1 MSAFDRLARDWP
13 GPEAALRVLAASG
26 QLGLGIPKDSFER
39 GIAAHPHVIAAD
51 MGSIDPGP
59 AYLGSGQ
66 MAAPKALA
74 RQDLELVLCA
84 ARKADVPLLIG
95 SAGTSGAGPALDA
108 VLDLVRDI
116 ARDKGLSFG
125 LGIIRSDIPKT
136 IVGDGLRTGRVAA
149 IGDLPLDQDGIDAT
163 THIVGQAGMDPFRK
177 ALNAGADVII
187 AGRACDTAPFAV
199 VPVMLGYPTGPAIHM
214 AKILEC
220 SSLCC
225 EPGGRD
231 AMLGTLQGD
240 AFTLESMHPNRAA
253 TPVSVA
259 AHALYEQADPFE
271 IREPEGTVRL
281 DAARYEALDARRVRV
296 SGATWHKA
304 DRPSVKIEG
313 ARLLGQRAVL
323 LAAAADPAF
332 IAQSAQI
339 LRDVEDIV
347 RKMIPSPDWSLSVRR
362 YGIDGVTDWPSRSDT
377 PPRELFLLA
386 ECVAPDAETA
396 RMVLAAFRQ
405 QLLHFGFE
413 GRRATG
419 GNLAFPLTPAELD
432 AGQAYAFSIY
442 HILEPDSWEALTALF
457 PVTVETI
464 GDTK

>member
-1 MSAFDRLARDWP
+1 
-13 GPEAALRVLAASG
+13 LRVLAASG

-39 GIAAHPHVIAAD
+39 GIASRPHVIAAD

-59 AYLGSGQ
+59 AYLGSGK
-66 MAAPKALA
+66 MAAPEVLA
-74 RQDLELVLCA
+74 RQDLELVLSA
-84 ARKADVPLLIG
+84 ARNADVPLLIG
-95 SAGTSGAGPALDA
+95 SAGTSGCGPALDA

-116 ARDKGLSFG
+116 ARDKGLSFR
-125 LGIIRSDIPKT
+125 LGIIRSDIPKAVV
-136 IVGDGLRTGRVAA
+136 INGQLTGRVTA
-149 IGDLPLDQDGIDAT
+149 IGDLPLDLDAIDAT
-163 THIVGQAGMDPFRK
+163 SHIVGQAGMDPFRK
-177 ALNAGADVII
+177 ALEAGADVII

-225 EPGGRD
+225 DPGGRD
-231 AMLGTLQGD
+231 AMLATLQGD
-240 AFTLESMHPNRAA
+240 SFTLESMHPGRAA

-271 IREPEGTVRL
+271 IREPEGTARL
-281 DAARYEALDARRVRV
+281 DAARYEALDQRRVRV

-304 DRPSVKIEG
+304 DQPSVKIEG

-332 IAQSAQI
+332 TAQSAQI
-339 LRDVEDIV
+339 LRDVENIV
-347 RKMIPSPDWSLSVRR
+347 RKMIPNPDWSLYLRR
-362 YGIDGVTDWPSRSDT
+362 YGIDGVTDWPGPPDT

-386 ECVAPDAETA
+386 ECVAPDTDTA

-442 HILEPDSWEALTALF
+442 HILEPDSWEVLTALF

-464 GDTK
+464 GENP